1 MMVHYR
7 VRGGCIFMIGVMTCR
22 FFMRNCRRM
31 SRARDERESKNQA
44 EEHLRHVCPHSH
56 GINYE
61 QSFHRLI

>member
-1 MMVHYR
+1 
-7 VRGGCIFMIGVMTCR
+7 MIGVMTCR